1 MIATSFIDKALAPFI
16 QGVAWL
22 LSLLY
27 GYTHSYAVS
36 IAIVTMAMMMALLP
50 LTLKST
56 KSMLEMQKVQPLIKQ
71 IQQDFKNDV
80 AGRNEAMMALYKE
93 HKINPAG
100 GCLPMLLQ
108 MPFFMTMWRVLFGL
122 TRECGA
128 DGLNAGVACTP
139 KTFIPK
145 YLDQSSELYKSLA
158 GKKQMLSLGLD
169 LSEKAFRVIQDN
181 VVRGLPY
188 LALVIIV
195 GLLSYYQQRQMTARQ
210 SASAVNPQQQMI
222 MNLMPIFFGFISL
235 TFASGLIIY
244 FLVQNIFRIAQNAYI
259 TRKFYGDDAST
270 GSDGSGGTQ
279 DSSEDPRK
287 PSPKGPKGVIDTSE
301 TKISNRPK
309 PTVNNAPEK
318 SITPPKAKPTPSVKQ
333 KPAAQAPPGRP
344 KPPVKND
351 GFRPSRP
358 APKKK

>member
-16 QGVAWL
+16 QGVAWI

-36 IAIVTMAMMMALLP
+36 IAIVTMVMMMALLP

-56 KSMLEMQKVQPLIKQ
+56 KSMLEMQKVQPLVKQ

-128 DGLNAGVACTP
+128 DGLNNGVACTP

-145 YLDQSSELYKSLA
+145 YLDQSSELYKSLL
-158 GKKQMLSLGLD
+158 GNKQMLSVGLD
-169 LSEKAFRVIQDN
+169 LSEKAYRIIQQN

-195 GLLSYYQQRQMTARQ
+195 GLLSYFQQRQMTARQ
-210 SASAVNPQQQMI
+210 SSASVNPQQQMI

-244 FLVQNIFRIAQNAYI
+244 FLVQNVFRIAQNTYI
-259 TRKFYGDDAST
+259 TRKFYGDTADGEQDAL
-270 GSDGSGGTQ
+270 
-279 DSSEDPRK
+279 EAPRK
-287 PSPKGPKGVIDTSE
+287 PKGPQGVNDTSE
-301 TKISNRPK
+301 PTGPRRPTPK
-309 PTVNNAPEK
+309 VNNATPAK
-318 SITPPKAKPTPSVKQ
+318 AVTPPKAKPTPVTKQ
-333 KPAAQAPPGRP
+333 RPAASTPGARP
-344 KPPVKND
+344 KPPVKD
-351 GFRPSRP
+351 QGSRP
-358 APKKK
+358 ARPLPKKK

>member
-1 MIATSFIDKALAPFI
+1 MIASSFIDKALAPFI

-36 IAIVTMAMMMALLP
+36 IAIVTAIMMMALLP

-56 KSMLEMQKVQPLIKQ
+56 KSMLEMQKVQPLVKQ

-128 DGLNAGVACTP
+128 DGLNNGVACTP

-145 YLDQSSELYKSLA
+145 YLDQSSELYNSLLA
-158 GKKQMLSLGLD
+158 KKQMLSVGLD
-169 LSEKAFRVIQDN
+169 LSEKAYRVIQDN

-244 FLVQNIFRIAQNAYI
+244 FLVQNLFRIAQNAYI
-259 TRKFYGDDAST
+259 TRKFYGDSDA
-270 GSDGSGGTQ
+270 GGEQ
-279 DSSEDPRK
+279 DAPEAPRK
-287 PSPKGPKGVIDTSE
+287 PKLKGPQGVIDTSE
-301 TKISNRPK
+301 STFTRPK
-309 PTVNNAPEK
+309 PKVNNAPPAK
-318 SITPPKAKPTPSVKQ
+318 AVTPPKAKPTPVSKQ
-333 KPAAQAPPGRP
+333 KPAASTPGARP
-344 KPPVKND
+344 KPPVKD
-351 GFRPSRP
+351 QPFRPARP
-358 APKKK
+358 LPKKK

>member
-1 MIATSFIDKALAPFI
+1 MIASSFIDKALAPFI

-36 IAIVTMAMMMALLP
+36 IAIVTAIMMMALLP

-56 KSMLEMQKVQPLIKQ
+56 KSMLEMQKVQPLVKQ

-128 DGLNAGVACTP
+128 DGLNNGVACTT

-145 YLDQSSELYKSLA
+145 YLDQSSELYKSLL
-158 GKKQMLSLGLD
+158 GKKQMLSVGLD
-169 LSEKAFRVIQDN
+169 LSEKAYRVIQDN

-210 SASAVNPQQQMI
+210 TASAVNPQQQMI

-259 TRKFYGDDAST
+259 TRKFYGDEAA
-270 GSDGSGGTQ
+270 GSGGTN
-279 DSSEDPRK
+279 DSPEDLRK
-287 PSPKGPKGVIDTSE
+287 PSPKGAKGVIDTSE
-301 TKISNRPK
+301 TKVSNRPK
-309 PTVNNAPEK
+309 PAVNNAPEK
-318 SITPPKAKPTPSVKQ
+318 SITPPKSKPTPSVKQ
-333 KPAAQAPPGRP
+333 KPAAQAPAGRP
-344 KPPVKND
+344 KPPAKND
-351 GFRPSRP
+351 GVRP
-358 APKKK
+358 ARPVPKKK

>member
-1 MIATSFIDKALAPFI
+1 MIATSFIDTILAPFI
-16 QGVAWL
+16 KVVANI

-36 IAIVTMAMMMALLP
+36 IAIVTMVMMLVLLP

-108 MPFFMTMWRVLFGL
+108 MPFFTTMWRVLYGL
-122 TRECGA
+122 TRPCA
-128 DGLNAGVACTP
+128 ANGLVVATGTEKCEP
-139 KTFIPK
+139 GTFLPK
-145 YLDQSSELYKSLA
+145 YLDHSSELYKSLL
-158 GKKQMLSLGLD
+158 GKKQMLSVGLD
-169 LSEKAFRVIQDN
+169 LSERAYRIIQQN

-195 GLLSYYQQRQMTARQ
+195 GLLSYFQQRQMTARQ
-210 SASAVNPQQQMI
+210 NSASVNPQQQMI

-235 TFASGLIIY
+235 TFPSGLIIY
-244 FLVQNIFRIAQNAYI
+244 FLVQNVFRIAQNAYI
-259 TRKFYGDDAST
+259 TNKFYGDTDPGEQDAPVA
-270 GSDGSGGTQ
+270 
-279 DSSEDPRK
+279 PRK
-287 PSPKGPKGVIDTSE
+287 PKPKGPQGVIDTSE
-301 TKISNRPK
+301 TTGPRRPTPK
-309 PTVNNAPEK
+309 VNNATPAK
-318 SITPPKAKPTPSVKQ
+318 AVTPPKAKPTPVTKQ
-333 KPAAQAPPGRP
+333 KPAASTPGARP
-344 KPPVKND
+344 KPPVKD
-351 GFRPSRP
+351 QPSRP
-358 APKKK
+358 ARPLPKKK

>member
-1 MIATSFIDKALAPFI
+1 MIATSFIDNILAPFI
-16 QGVAWL
+16 KVVAKILATVYGV
-22 LSLLY
+22 
-27 GYTHSYAVS
+27 THNYALS
-36 IAIVTMAMMMALLP
+36 IALVTLAMMLVLLP

-122 TRECGA
+122 TRPCGA
-128 DGLNAGVACTP
+128 NGLVTAGGTETCAP
-139 KTFIPK
+139 GTFLPK
-145 YLDQSSELYKSLA
+145 YLDHSSELYKSLI
-158 GKKQMLSLGLD
+158 GKKQMLSVGLD
-169 LSEKAFRVIQDN
+169 LSEKAYRIIQQN

-210 SASAVNPQQQMI
+210 SSSAVNPQQQMI

-244 FLVQNIFRIAQNAYI
+244 FLVQNLFRIAQNAYI
-259 TRKFYGDDAST
+259 TRKFYGDADGGEQDAP
-270 GSDGSGGTQ
+270 
-279 DSSEDPRK
+279 EAPRK
-287 PSPKGPKGVIDTSE
+287 PRPKGLQGVIDTSE
-301 TKISNRPK
+301 TVSGRPK
-309 PTVNNAPEK
+309 PKVNNATPPAK
-318 SITPPKAKPTPSVKQ
+318 AVTPPKAKPTPATKQ
-333 KPAAQAPPGRP
+333 KPAASAPGARP
-344 KPPVKND
+344 KPPVKD
-351 GFRPSRP
+351 QPHRP
-358 APKKK
+358 ARPLPKKK

>member
-16 QGVAWL
+16 NIVAKILAAVYGV
-22 LSLLY
+22 
-27 GYTHSYAVS
+27 THSYALS
-36 IAIVTMAMMMALLP
+36 IGLVTLLMMLVLLP

-122 TRECGA
+122 TRQCA
-128 DGLNAGVACTP
+128 ANGLVTAGGTETCAP
-139 KTFIPK
+139 GTFLPK
-145 YLDQSSELYKSLA
+145 YLDHSSELYTSLLN
-158 GKKQMLSLGLD
+158 KKQMLSVGLD
-169 LSEKAFRVIQDN
+169 LSEKAYRIIQQN

-210 SASAVNPQQQMI
+210 NTSTVNPQQQMI

-244 FLVQNIFRIAQNAYI
+244 FLVQNVFRIAQNAYI
-259 TRKFYGDDAST
+259 TRKFYGDTGDAV
-270 GSDGSGGTQ
+270 Q
-279 DSSEDPRK
+279 DAPEMMSRK
-287 PSPKGPKGVIDTSE
+287 PKPRAVIDTME
-301 TKISNRPK
+301 TSSRPK
-309 PTVNNAPEK
+309 PKVNNATPPK
-318 SITPPKAKPTPSVKQ
+318 AVTPPKAKPTPVTKQ
-333 KPAAQAPPGRP
+333 KPAASAPGARP
-344 KPPVKND
+344 KPPAKD
-351 GFRPSRP
+351 QASRSARPL
-358 APKKK
+358 PKKK

>member
-1 MIATSFIDKALAPFI
+1 MIATSFIDKVLAPFI
-16 QGVAWL
+16 NVVAKILAAVYGV
-22 LSLLY
+22 
-27 GYTHSYAVS
+27 THNYALS
-36 IAIVTMAMMMALLP
+36 IAVVTLAMMLVLLP

-122 TRECGA
+122 TRPCA
-128 DGLNAGVACTP
+128 ANGLNGTEKCEP
-139 KTFIPK
+139 GTFLPK
-145 YLDQSSELYKSLA
+145 YLDHASELYKSLL
-158 GKKQMLSLGLD
+158 GKKQMLSVGLD
-169 LSEKAFRVIQDN
+169 LSEKAYRIIQQN

-195 GLLSYYQQRQMTARQ
+195 GLLSYFQQRQMTARQ
-210 SASAVNPQQQMI
+210 SSASVNPQQQMI

-244 FLVQNIFRIAQNAYI
+244 FLVQNVFRIAQNAYI
-259 TRKFYGDDAST
+259 TRKFYGDTADDGEPDAP
-270 GSDGSGGTQ
+270 
-279 DSSEDPRK
+279 EVLRK
-287 PSPKGPKGVIDTSE
+287 PKPKGPQTVIDTSE
-301 TKISNRPK
+301 TTPARPK
-309 PTVNNAPEK
+309 PKVNNATPPK
-318 SITPPKAKPTPSVKQ
+318 AMTPPKAKPTPVTKQ
-333 KPAAQAPPGRP
+333 KPAASTPGTRP
-344 KPPVKND
+344 KPPVKD
-351 GFRPSRP
+351 QGSRP
-358 APKKK
+358 ARPLPKKK

>member
-36 IAIVTMAMMMALLP
+36 IAIVTMVMMMALLP

-56 KSMLEMQKVQPLIKQ
+56 KSMLEMQKVQPLVKQ

-122 TRECGA
+122 TRLCGTN
-128 DGLNAGVACTP
+128 GLTGPNGNEKCEAN
-139 KTFIPK
+139 TFLPK
-145 YLDQSSELYKSLA
+145 YLDHSSELYKSLL
-158 GKKQMLSLGLD
+158 GKKQMLSVGLD
-169 LSEKAFRVIQDN
+169 LSEKAYRIIQQN

-210 SASAVNPQQQMI
+210 SSASVNPQQQMI

-244 FLVQNIFRIAQNAYI
+244 FLIQNIFRIAQNAYI
-259 TRKFYGDDAST
+259 TRKFYGDSDDSEQDAP
-270 GSDGSGGTQ
+270 
-279 DSSEDPRK
+279 EIMRK
-287 PSPKGPKGVIDTSE
+287 PKPKGPQGVIDTSE
-301 TKISNRPK
+301 TTSARPK
-309 PTVNNAPEK
+309 PKVNNATPAK
-318 SITPPKAKPTPSVKQ
+318 AVTPPKAKPTPVTKQ
-333 KPAAQAPPGRP
+333 KPAASTPGARP
-344 KPPVKND
+344 KPPVKD
-351 GFRPSRP
+351 QGSRP
-358 APKKK
+358 QRPLPKKK

>member
-1 MIATSFIDKALAPFI
+1 
-16 QGVAWL
+16 
-22 LSLLY
+22 
-27 GYTHSYAVS
+27 
-36 IAIVTMAMMMALLP
+36 MALLP

-56 KSMLEMQKVQPLIKQ
+56 KSMLEMQKVQPLVKQ

-128 DGLNAGVACTP
+128 DWLNNGAACTP

-145 YLDQSSELYKSLA
+145 YLDQSSELYKSLL
-158 GKKQMLSLGLD
+158 GKKQMLSVGLD
-169 LSEKAFRVIQDN
+169 LSEKAYRIIQQN

-210 SASAVNPQQQMI
+210 SSASVNPQQQMI

-244 FLVQNIFRIAQNAYI
+244 FLIQNIFRIAQNAYI
-259 TRKFYGDDAST
+259 TRKFYGDTDDGEHDAS
-270 GSDGSGGTQ
+270 
-279 DSSEDPRK
+279 EAPRK
-287 PSPKGPKGVIDTSE
+287 PKPKGIVDTSE
-301 TKISNRPK
+301 STTARPK
-309 PTVNNAPEK
+309 PKVNNATPAK
-318 SITPPKAKPTPSVKQ
+318 AVTPPKAKPTPVTKQ
-333 KPAAQAPPGRP
+333 KPAASTPGARP
-344 KPPVKND
+344 KPPVKD
-351 GFRPSRP
+351 QPFRPARP
-358 APKKK
+358 LPKKK

>member
-36 IAIVTMAMMMALLP
+36 IAIVTMVMMMALLP

-128 DGLNAGVACTP
+128 DGLNNGVACTP

-145 YLDQSSELYKSLA
+145 YLDQSSELYTSLL
-158 GKKQMLSLGLD
+158 GRKQMLSVGLD
-169 LSEKAFRVIQDN
+169 LSEKAYRIIQQN

-210 SASAVNPQQQMI
+210 SSSSVNPQQQMI

-244 FLVQNIFRIAQNAYI
+244 FLVQNVFRIAQNAYI
-259 TRKFYGDDAST
+259 TRKFYGDTD
-270 GSDGSGGTQ
+270 DDKQ
-279 DSSEDPRK
+279 DVTEAPRK
-287 PSPKGPKGVIDTSE
+287 PKPKAASQGVIDTSE
-301 TKISNRPK
+301 TTSSRPK
-309 PTVNNAPEK
+309 PKVNNAPPAK
-318 SITPPKAKPTPSVKQ
+318 AVTPPKAKPTPVTKQ
-333 KPAAQAPPGRP
+333 KPAASAPGARP
-344 KPPVKND
+344 KPPAKD
-351 GFRPSRP
+351 PGYRP
-358 APKKK
+358 ARPQPKKK